1 MAEPLVSGSW
11 YRVAPLK
18 PSLVAGLKIVR
29 HEVRDQLWHILVE
42 PGSGRQ
48 LRLNPAAYA
57 FAGRCNGTATVASL
71 WTLLLEREGENAP
84 TQDDILRLLA
94 QLFRAGM
101 VQFDAAPYLSLLFSR
116 RTEEGQRKRRA
127 FINPL
132 MLRMKLF
139 DPDRKSVV

>member
-11 YRVAPLK
+11 YRVAPLT

-29 HEVRDQLWHILVE
+29 HEVRDQIWHVLVE

-57 FAGRCNGTATVASL
+57 FAGRCNGTATVDSL
-71 WTLLLEREGENAP
+71 WQLLLHKDGYDAP

-101 VQFDAAPYLSLLFSR
+101 VQFDAAPYLSLLFTR
-116 RTEEGQRKRRA
+116 RTQEGERKRRA

-139 DPDRKSVV
+139 DLGRQM